1 MKKAFSY
8 VKRKEKHD
16 KINSGCVCM
25 YVCMYIYIYI
35 YIYTYIHTYIH
46 THAYIHTY
54 IYIHIYIYI
63 YICIQVHLKKLEYRD
78 IFSCNLFKKVK
89 LSFILD
95 SLHVK

>member
-25 YVCMYIYIYI
+25 YVCMHVYIYI
-35 YIYTYIHTYIH
+35 YIYTH
-46 THAYIHTY
+46 THAYIHT
-54 IYIHIYIYI
+54 YI